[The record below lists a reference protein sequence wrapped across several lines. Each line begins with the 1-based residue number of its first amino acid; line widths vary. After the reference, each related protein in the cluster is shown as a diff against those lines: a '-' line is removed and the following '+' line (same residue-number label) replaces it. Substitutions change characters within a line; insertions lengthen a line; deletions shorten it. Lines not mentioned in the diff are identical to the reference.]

1 LVLNKQ
7 EKKELVLKL
16 ANEGRTTREIAHLAH
31 VSLRNIGE
39 INRKAAAGDSEPRE
53 TDEQKKERELKN
65 KTLYAQ
71 CFQMFRNGKPLID
84 IVIELDMEAATVK
97 RLYSDYLEL
106 KDMSELEN
114 IYADLKDN
122 FSLFVH
128 LYERIKKEG
137 LNKLDITFILEI
149 ESQLKDNE
157 NRARLLNEHI
167 EDLKSQELKL
177 DIQLMEKE
185 QLLENN

>member
-1 LVLNKQ
+1 
-7 EKKELVLKL
+7 
-16 ANEGRTTREIAHLAH
+16 
-31 VSLRNIGE
+31 
-39 INRKAAAGDSEPRE
+39 
-53 TDEQKKERELKN
+53 
-65 KTLYAQ
+65 
-71 CFQMFRNGKPLID
+71 
-84 IVIELDMEAATVK
+84 
-97 RLYSDYLEL
+97 
-106 KDMSELEN
+106 MSELEN
-114 IYADLKDN
+114 IYADLKDD
-122 FSLFVH
+122 FSLFAH